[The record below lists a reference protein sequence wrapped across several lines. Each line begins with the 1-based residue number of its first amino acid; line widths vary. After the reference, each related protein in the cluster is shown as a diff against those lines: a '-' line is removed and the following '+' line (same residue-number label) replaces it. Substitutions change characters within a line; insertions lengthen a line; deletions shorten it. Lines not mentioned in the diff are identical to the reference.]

1 MESRSS
7 STRARKR
14 IRDYNNSG
22 AERFLPREQRTNTQ
36 ILIGDPPI
44 SASIHNLVQIST
56 MSRQQRRSTQM
67 QFAYPRPFS
76 ALYVAGS
83 GKGWKGVA
91 MVEGGSIFG
100 KYLWRVETTELE
112 RTYSISLPALVER
125 RMFVSRS
132 EYHSGAPGKSRGSVG
147 VIESVIHQRSSG
159 MLIPPVADVHRS
171 LGKKK
176 KRKNARHRCRYFRRE
191 WPRCLEPPSS
201 IDRIFQRSLTFDS
214 IKFITIVRGFGGSE
228 DPTIVA
234 TRAKRRTK

>member
-176 KRKNARHRCRYFRRE
+176 KGKTRVIVVAISAASGRVASSH
-191 WPRCLEPPSS
+191 PRAS
-201 IDRIFQRSLTFDS
+201 IAFS
-214 IKFITIVRGFGGSE
+214 RG
-228 DPTIVA
+228 P
-234 TRAKRRTK
+234 